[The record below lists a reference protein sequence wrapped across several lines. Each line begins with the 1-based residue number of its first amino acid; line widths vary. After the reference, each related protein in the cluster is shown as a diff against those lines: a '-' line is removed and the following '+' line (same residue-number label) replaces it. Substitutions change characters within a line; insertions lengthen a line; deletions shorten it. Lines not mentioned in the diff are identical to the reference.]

1 MQLLPDRRGSGV
13 ATVQLRGIAH
23 RGSEATR
30 RSVAE
35 GCTSDSA
42 EAWGYGLTGA
52 RTGAL
57 SFGASLPRIRLRL
70 RFFTSLRLFP
80 LFPERPFT
88 GNKATD

>member
-1 MQLLPDRRGSGV
+1 MQLLPDRRGSAV

-23 RGSEATR
+23 RGSEAQR

-52 RTGAL
+52 RAGAL
-57 SFGASLPRIRLRL
+57 SRFGFELPQIRLRL
-70 RFFTSLRLFP
+70 RCLRSFRLFP
-80 LFPERPFT
+80 VFPE
-88 GNKATD
+88 